1 MINTAITSIVLF
13 DGVCHLCN
21 SFVNFIIRRDRRGR
35 FKFAP
40 LQSPVG
46 QECLRQHLLSP
57 DECDT
62 FVLIAGGR
70 AYTRSTAAL
79 RVARGLSGLWPLA
92 YLFIMVP
99 KPVRDAAYQVVA
111 KHRYKWC
118 GKREACMLP
127 TAEVKER
134 FLHTEG
140 AS

>member
-1 MINTAITSIVLF
+1 VIHPARTSIVLF
-13 DGVCHLCN
+13 DGVCQLCN
-21 SFVNFIIRRDRRGR
+21 RSVNFIIRRDRGGR

-40 LQSPVG
+40 LQSHIG
-46 QECLRQHLLSP
+46 QECLRQHSLSP
-57 DECDT
+57 DEFDT

-70 AYTRSTAAL
+70 AYTRSTAVL

-92 YLFIMVP
+92 YLLIIVP

-111 KHRYKWC
+111 RNRYKWF